1 MPTLLATCAPSD
13 IPLPPSPGK
22 RKTPVHLGLETDDS
36 MASQRPFLG
45 DTIELVQTRSESL
58 LEIHTRLD
66 VSCSSVVRNG
76 LDSTGMPSSS
86 RHPSRIF
93 RRLSMAIIVGSGPA
107 GHSEVNLYWVLS
119 ADRI

>member
-58 LEIHTRLD
+58 LEIHTRLGGL
-66 VSCSSVVRNG
+66 VTSGITKSPTSVVPV
-76 LDSTGMPSSS
+76 LCGMVWTPLACLVVVDTLPESSGV
-86 RHPSRIF
+86 F
-93 RRLSMAIIVGSGPA
+93 QWL
-107 GHSEVNLYWVLS
+107 
-119 ADRI
+119 